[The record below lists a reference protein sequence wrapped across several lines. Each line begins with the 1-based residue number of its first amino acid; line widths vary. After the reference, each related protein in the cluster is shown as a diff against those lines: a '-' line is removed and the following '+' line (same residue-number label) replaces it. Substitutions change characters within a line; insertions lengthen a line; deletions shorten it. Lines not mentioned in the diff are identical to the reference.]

1 MMTIML
7 CIFDVDNASTALKS
21 CAICTF
27 CGTMRHALVYA
38 KRIRMKRLHTSAC
51 LVAEVERAFV
61 GPLRRAFDTTV
72 EAQRFAFWV
81 NDL

>member
-27 CGTMRHALVYA
+27 CGTMRYFFEYL
-38 KRIRMKRLHTSAC
+38 KGIRMKRLHTSAC

-61 GPLRRAFDTTV
+61 GPLRLAGNATV
-72 EAQRFAFWV
+72 KAQQFAFWV